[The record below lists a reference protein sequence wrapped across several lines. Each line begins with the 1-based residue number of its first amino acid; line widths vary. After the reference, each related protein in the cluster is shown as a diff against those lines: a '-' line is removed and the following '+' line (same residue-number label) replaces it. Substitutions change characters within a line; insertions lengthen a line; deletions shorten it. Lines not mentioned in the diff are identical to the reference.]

1 LAFFIFNKNF
11 YPFSLTAPLYLIEQ
25 YCQYHSMLLWAL
37 PFWAQTNFFQR
48 RKTKMIKV
56 AIKNLRKS
64 KPKHPWQ
71 VRVDRA
77 SILGNPY
84 HMVDESQRDKV
95 CNQYEEYFNENMK
108 YPDTAFYN
116 EIERLYGIMKE
127 YGKLELYCWCAP
139 KRCHA
144 ETIKAYL
151 EARQPVYDLEE
162 LLGEVQDM
170 IEERRAIEGSYF
182 Y

>member
-1 LAFFIFNKNF
+1 MNKV
-11 YPFSLTAPLYLIEQ
+11 T
-25 YCQYHSMLLWAL
+25 
-37 PFWAQTNFFQR
+37 
-48 RKTKMIKV
+48 
-56 AIKNLRKS
+56 IKNLRYS
-64 KPKHPWQ
+64 KPKHAWQ
-71 VRVDRA
+71 VRIDRA

-84 HMVDESQRDKV
+84 HMSDESQRDKV
-95 CNQYEEYFNENMK
+95 CEQYEEYFIENMK

-116 EIERLYGIMKE
+116 EVERLYKVFRE
-127 YGKLELYCWCAP
+127 YGKLELFCWCAP

>member
-1 LAFFIFNKNF
+1 
-11 YPFSLTAPLYLIEQ
+11 
-25 YCQYHSMLLWAL
+25 
-37 PFWAQTNFFQR
+37 
-48 RKTKMIKV
+48 MIKV
-56 AIKNLRKS
+56 AIKNLRNS

-144 ETIKAYL
+144 ETSKAYL
-151 EARQPVYDLEE
+151 EARQPVYSLWMAAVASSASVIWKPPSPLKLKTGQPVSLPNAAPMAAGKPKPIVPAPPLECSWR
-162 LLGEVQDM
+162 G
-170 IEERRAIEGSYF
+170 
-182 Y
+182 

>member
-1 LAFFIFNKNF
+1 
-11 YPFSLTAPLYLIEQ
+11 
-25 YCQYHSMLLWAL
+25 
-37 PFWAQTNFFQR
+37 
-48 RKTKMIKV
+48 MIKV
-56 AIKNLRKS
+56 VIKNLRKS
-64 KPKHPWQ
+64 KPKHAWQ
-71 VRVDRA
+71 IRVDRA

-108 YPDTAFYN
+108 HPDTAFYN
-116 EIERLYGIMKE
+116 EVQRLYGIMKE

-162 LLGEVQDM
+162 LLGEVKDM

>member
-1 LAFFIFNKNF
+1 MNKV
-11 YPFSLTAPLYLIEQ
+11 T
-25 YCQYHSMLLWAL
+25 
-37 PFWAQTNFFQR
+37 
-48 RKTKMIKV
+48 
-56 AIKNLRKS
+56 IKNLRYS
-64 KPKHPWQ
+64 KPKHAWQ
-71 VRVDRA
+71 VRIDRA

-84 HMVDESQRDKV
+84 HMSDESQRDKV
-95 CNQYEEYFNENMK
+95 CEQYEEYFIENMK
-108 YPDTAFYN
+108 YPDTAFHN
-116 EIERLYGIMKE
+116 EVERLYKVFRE
-127 YGKLELYCWCAP
+127 YGKLELFCWCAP

-151 EARQPVYDLEE
+151 EARQPIYDLEE